1 MSTSASSGQY
11 RTFLPSRSSVARGG
25 GGGGEEGVGE
35 AKVTLM
41 SRLCLE
47 VGGQQ
52 RVEVV
57 RRQEAGNWAQAREE
71 ASCRGRGGRALKGLC
86 SGH

>member
-1 MSTSASSGQY
+1 MSSNASGQY
-11 RTFLPSRSSVARGG
+11 RTFLPPWSPVARGG

-35 AKVTLM
+35 AEVSLM

-52 RVEVV
+52 RAEVV
-57 RRQEAGNWAQAREE
+57 GRQEAGHRAQAGEE
-71 ASCRGRGGRALKGLC
+71 AGCRGRGGRALKGLC